1 CRQAE
6 VQEGY
11 VEREGSVGRC
21 AQPHR
26 GRDPTARSEGA
37 VRAGSQRGVRRCSR
51 RPGSSDSRC
60 DGHDDR
66 LEWASEGGLLS
77 DNWLNEPTPALP
89 APAELPVEPRARLAL
104 LEECWQRLTPKQR
117 AFLTAF
123 RENRLNASRTSRAL
137 YGHRDGRSA
146 HINWLHERDYGTVV
160 RIWQGAAGQEA
171 LDKDRLLAR
180 QDDIVETLLTPKP
193 VLHQGLPVFDPKR
206 PGEILEEV
214 EAGGASRAN
223 EVLMKAAGLLKD
235 K

>member
-1 CRQAE
+1 
-6 VQEGY
+6 
-11 VEREGSVGRC
+11 
-21 AQPHR
+21 
-26 GRDPTARSEGA
+26 
-37 VRAGSQRGVRRCSR
+37 
-51 RPGSSDSRC
+51 
-60 DGHDDR
+60 
-66 LEWASEGGLLS
+66 LS
-77 DNWLNEPTPALP
+77 DDWLNEPTPALP

-235 K
+235 KELDVSIGIIGPTLSIQVMQPDGVVKDVTPRGVEIALPEPEAAGEDWLE